1 MDRLADF
8 AMDSDKE
15 VDSYNADLNI
25 FLMFKESIDKIVNE
39 RSGNIE
45 LRKFLD
51 LEVFQNNYFFIKFY

>member
-15 VDSYNADLNI
+15 VDSYNTDLNI
-25 FLMFKESIDKIVNE
+25 FQMFKESIDKIVNE

-51 LEVFQNNYFFIKFY
+51 LEVFQIKLFFS